1 MSMNNHFLD
10 TAYAVTS
17 TGQRISFEGPRT
29 AQRIIINTTE
39 RFNEVRHYLDWYCDR
54 YGGYYDL
61 PLYGPVFI
69 QDRFGNKCETAWFVQ
84 PDISGYT
91 QPETLQSPTVNFEE
105 LYGSQRN
112 D

>member
-1 MSMNNHFLD
+1 MNNHFLD

-17 TGQRISFEGPRT
+17 IGQRISFEGPRT

-39 RFNEVRHYLDWYCDR
+39 RFNEVKHYLDWYCDR

-69 QDRFGNKCETAWFVQ
+69 QDKFGNKCETAWFVQ
-84 PDISGYT
+84 PDISAYG
-91 QPETLQSPTVNFEE
+91 QQETLQPPTVDFEE
-105 LYGSQRN
+105 LYESQHN